1 MILSPPLHRRE
12 ELNPGN
18 RRSWWRRYLDPKG
31 TQRGRHSNDKSSA
44 NNKSVDPSNY
54 PCLLPPPPWR
64 NCRAVWIQWGRVL
77 HEIRRLLN
85 SSLSLVESRASRN
98 FLAPSR
104 LFIFLLLFF
113 LSFYRLFLVRFQRGS
128 VVYIYM
134 VNRQQFVH
142 RRNNISDRDQ
152 REVVEENWRNWERQW
167 TK

>member
-12 ELNPGN
+12 N

-44 NNKSVDPSNY
+44 NNKSVDPSDDSCC
-54 PCLLPPPPWR
+54 PLPPPPEGTVGPFDSRGSCFAR
-64 NCRAVWIQWGRVL
+64 NTPAIEFFPL
-77 HEIRRLLN
+77 
-85 SSLSLVESRASRN
+85 LVESRASRN

-104 LFIFLLLFF
+104 LFIFLFLFSPPFLPLF
-113 LSFYRLFLVRFQRGS
+113 LSSFPRSLSERKRGIYI
-128 VVYIYM
+128 YIYM

-152 REVVEENWRNWERQW
+152 REVVEEKWRN
-167 TK
+167 